1 MNIARV
7 LDYCGRHPDSVLS
20 WVAAD
25 GRAERLTFGE
35 VQARVLAL
43 CDRLRAGGLSSGHVI
58 GIQAE
63 NSLDWVLWD
72 LAAAHLRAVLRPYP
86 THHEFAAADRIA
98 EHGLALLVSD
108 RAAHEGGA
116 HVCPATTDALRPE
129 MVDASAPLSDKADLH
144 SIVYSSGTTGRE
156 KVLMISRAGA
166 EAALTWL
173 GSAFHLGPEDRHVI
187 FLPLTGFQ
195 QRQQVYACFHRGV
208 NLTLCAYQRAM
219 PTIRS
224 YKPTFL
230 IGPPALYENMLSVAA
245 NAGLDLSDLFGGE
258 IRFLVTG
265 MAPIRKHV
273 MAAYW
278 EAGLKL
284 LEGYGLT
291 ESGVIACN
299 TLDDCRQGTVGKP
312 IDPAS
317 FSLSR
322 DGEVLVRQPHPLS
335 LGYLGADDLNSATF
349 GADGTVY
356 TGDIGHLDADG
367 FLILDGRIK
376 DMIVLPSGK
385 KLHPGDLEHILLQ
398 LPGVEDAVAVDNGSG
413 VTAVLNVKGEASQ
426 ELIRAGLRKI
436 GGPTDAAG
444 AINQIIFADMPLT
457 RNPEFTTANLKLNRR
472 LVGQHFLG

>member
-1 MNIARV
+1 MNIAGV
-7 LDYCGRHPDSVLS
+7 LDYCGRHPDSVLA
-20 WVAAD
+20 WVGAD
-25 GRAERLTFGE
+25 GGTQRLTFGE
-35 VQARVLAL
+35 VRATVLAL
-43 CDRLRAGGLSSGHVI
+43 CERLVEGGISSGHVV

-86 THHEFAAADRIA
+86 AHHEFEAADRIA

-108 RAAHEGGA
+108 RPSHLAAAH
-116 HVCPATTDALRPE
+116 VSPVATADLRPE
-129 MVDASAPLSDKADLH
+129 MVDAAAPRSDKPDLH
-144 SIVYSSGTTGRE
+144 TIVYSSGTTGRE
-156 KVLMISRAGA
+156 KVLLISRAGA
-166 EAALTWL
+166 ETALTWL

-195 QRQQVYACFHRGV
+195 QRQQVYACLHRGV

-230 IGPPALYENMLSVAA
+230 IGPPALYENMLSVAT
-245 NAGLDLSDLFGGE
+245 NAGMGLSDLFGGE

-278 EAGLKL
+278 DAGLKL

-299 TLDDCRQGTVGKP
+299 TLDDCKPGTVGKP
-312 IDPAS
+312 IDPAA
-317 FSLSR
+317 FSLSPE
-322 DGEVLVRQPHPLS
+322 GEVLVRQPHPLS

-349 GADGTVY
+349 GADGTVF
-356 TGDIGHLDADG
+356 TGDIGHLDPDG

-413 VTAVLNVKGEASQ
+413 VTAVLNVKGEATQ
-426 ELIRAGLRKI
+426 ESIRAGLRSI

-457 RNPEFTTANLKLNRR
+457 RNPEFTTANLKLSRR